1 MKLMISNAIFSIA
14 MVSLM
19 FLLVGC
25 ESKDKTEKLVL
36 MPSGLQYVDMVIG
49 TGASPQ
55 IGSRVSVH
63 YTGWLE
69 DGTMFDSSKKRD
81 KPFIFTLGQGQVIK
95 GWDEGVASMKVG
107 GKRKLIIPSKLG
119 YGEYG
124 AGDAIPP
131 NAILIF
137 EIELLKIK

>member
-14 MVSLM
+14 MISFM
-19 FLLVGC
+19 FMIVGC
-25 ESKDKTEKLVL
+25 ESKEKTDKLVI
-36 MPSGLQYVDMVIG
+36 MPSGLQYVDIVVG
-49 TGASPQ
+49 TGASPT

-63 YTGWLE
+63 YSGWLE

-107 GKRKLIIPSKLG
+107 GKRKLIIPSELG
-119 YGEYG
+119 YGEFG

>member
-1 MKLMISNAIFSIA
+1 MKLMIPNAIFSIA
-14 MVSLM
+14 MVLLM

-25 ESKDKTEKLVL
+25 ESEEKTEKLVL

-49 TGASPQ
+49 TGASPT

-95 GWDEGVASMKVG
+95 GWDEGVVSMKVG

>member
-1 MKLMISNAIFSIA
+1 MKLMIPNAIFSVA
-14 MVSLM
+14 MISLM
-19 FLLVGC
+19 FMLVGC

-49 TGASPQ
+49 TGASPT